1 MVHTD
6 VGGWISPQSCKGYK
20 FWLVIV
26 DDFSCF
32 PWVYFMKHKSEALQI
47 YNQWKSD
54 VKTLLWTEIEQE
66 DFSKSYTKF
75 IQSDGGLEFTNKVF
89 QNQL

>member
-6 VGGWISPQSCKGYK
+6 VGGLISLQSCKGYK

-26 DDFSCF
+26 DDFSRF

-47 YNQWKSD
+47 YNQWKSN
-54 VKTLLWTEIEQE
+54 VKTLLQMEIGQE
-66 DFSKSYTKF
+66 DFSESYTKF
-75 IQSDGGLEFTNKVF
+75 VRSDGGSEFTNKAF
-89 QNQL
+89 

>member
-6 VGGWISPQSCKGYK
+6 VGGPISPQSHEGYK

-32 PWVYFMKHKSEALQI
+32 PWVYFMKHKSEAL
-47 YNQWKSD
+47 
-54 VKTLLWTEIEQE
+54 
-66 DFSKSYTKF
+66 
-75 IQSDGGLEFTNKVF
+75 
-89 QNQL
+89 